1 MFEFTVIFFF
11 IIHNVHAYYRVD
23 LGGNWTLTDDW
34 SGIKT
39 FGRVPGSIYTAL
51 VDNGIIQN
59 PLYRQNDV
67 NLAWIGYTD
76 WNYTFSFS
84 INRDKVLSKVLVCE
98 GLDTMAVININGK
111 KIGQT
116 DNMFVKYSWDVTDIV
131 QPGVNTISILFTSA
145 VKEAAER
152 ANKSAYLIPPQ
163 CPPSV
168 ENGECHV
175 NQIRKEQCSFG
186 WDWGPS
192 FPTQGIWKPIY
203 LENFNTAIISD
214 LSAVVSKENSQWLI
228 SVAVYFTMTGNSTIK
243 GQLFADLSSLNV
255 SYNQQVF
262 ISAVNRIAK
271 FVLAIP
277 VSTSVHLW
285 WPKGYGQQP
294 LFNLSVTLTTDS
306 DKSVKQIRLG
316 FRTVELVQEPV
327 TNNTD
332 LGLTFYFRVNGIPI
346 FLKGSNWIPADSFQ
360 ERVTF
365 DNLKYLLTSAVL
377 ANINS
382 LRVWGGGVYE
392 SNDFYN
398 LCDELGILIWQ
409 DFMFSV
415 AMYPTREEF
424 LESVTM
430 EVKHQVQRLKHHP
443 SIILWA
449 GNNENEKGLRQNWFD
464 TDKNF
469 SLYYHDYLQL
479 YVNTIKPIVNEEDWS
494 REYLTSSP
502 TNGKESEKEGY
513 VAFDPDSE
521 FYGDI
526 HFYNYM
532 IDQWDARWFEVP
544 RMASEYGIQAWCNNE
559 TLAEV
564 FIPSDYDMNS
574 KMVSHRQ
581 HHVGGNLEMAAEVG
595 LHLNLPDS
603 TNPAVKFT
611 DFIYLTQINQAMSI
625 RSQTEHY
632 RRHQS
637 ELLSDG
643 RGLTMGAL
651 YWQLND
657 IWQAPTWASIDYSG
671 SWKMLHYFA
680 KSFFMKNL
688 ISPYYVDDK
697 ILDVYIVI
705 DEIAIQEVKNGVNG
719 SLSFAPLTHPKDFR
733 SYLTSDILSLMKKS
747 SLAVQGSLKIDMH
760 VYTSFEP
767 IHSWTVSY
775 NLTTTSA
782 SVFRKSIDDLLSES
796 GCPAKEKCILY
807 LSSTDSSGVPVSSTW
822 FALTYPKYS
831 TLPPAEVQIQSVVKV
846 DANTFQIELY
856 SNAVALYVWLSL
868 DEIKGHFSDNGFPML
883 TSAIVVMFY
892 STADV
897 TADRLASE
905 LKVKSLVDVQ
915 TLSKNYNGYNTYGCH
930 KLFLFFSF
938 LFQNILET
946 LIFFLKVVFHVQ
958 TCYKLIYIFLYFM
971 LICISFIIC
980 RILVLFLKKKPCNR
994 HMNISRVPP
1003 TNHNLHVLAQV

>member
-1 MFEFTVIFFF
+1 IFFF

-39 FGRVPGSIYTAL
+39 FGLVPGSIYTAL

-84 INRDKVLSKVLVCE
+84 SIKTFGRVPGSIYTALV
-98 GLDTMAVININGK
+98 DNG
-111 KIGQT
+111 IIQNPLYRQN
-116 DNMFVKYSWDVTDIV
+116 D
-131 QPGVNTISILFTSA
+131 PGVNTISILFTSA
-145 VKEAAER
+145 VKEAAES

-214 LSAVVSKENSQWLI
+214 LSAVVSKACCSRYEAY
-228 SVAVYFTMTGNSTIK
+228 SVAMRMGAY
-243 GQLFADLSSLNV
+243 L
-255 SYNQQVF
+255 
-262 ISAVNRIAK
+262 
-271 FVLAIP
+271 
-277 VSTSVHLW
+277 STSVHLW

-294 LFNLSVTLTTDS
+294 LFNL
-306 DKSVKQIRLG
+306 R
-316 FRTVELVQEPV
+316 
-327 TNNTD
+327 
-332 LGLTFYFRVNGIPI
+332 LTFYFRVNGIPI

-637 ELLSDG
+637 ELLPDG

-657 IWQAPTWASIDYSG
+657 IWQAPTWASID
-671 SWKMLHYFA
+671 
-680 KSFFMKNL
+680 
-688 ISPYYVDDK
+688 
-697 ILDVYIVI
+697 
-705 DEIAIQEVKNGVNG
+705 EIAIQEVKNGVN
-719 SLSFAPLTHPKDFR
+719 
-733 SYLTSDILSLMKKS
+733 
-747 SLAVQGSLKIDMH
+747 
-760 VYTSFEP
+760 
-767 IHSWTVSY
+767 
-775 NLTTTSA
+775 
-782 SVFRKSIDDLLSES
+782 
-796 GCPAKEKCILY
+796 
-807 LSSTDSSGVPVSSTW
+807 
-822 FALTYPKYS
+822 
-831 TLPPAEVQIQSVVKV
+831 
-846 DANTFQIELY
+846 
-856 SNAVALYVWLSL
+856 
-868 DEIKGHFSDNGFPML
+868 
-883 TSAIVVMFY
+883 
-892 STADV
+892 
-897 TADRLASE
+897 
-905 LKVKSLVDVQ
+905 
-915 TLSKNYNGYNTYGCH
+915 
-930 KLFLFFSF
+930 
-938 LFQNILET
+938 
-946 LIFFLKVVFHVQ
+946 
-958 TCYKLIYIFLYFM
+958 
-971 LICISFIIC
+971 
-980 RILVLFLKKKPCNR
+980 
-994 HMNISRVPP
+994 
-1003 TNHNLHVLAQV
+1003 